1 MKILCLNF
9 KLQQR
14 SYDLAQLLREI
25 LSMNA
30 NEVENLPKIEINFQP
45 FSLFF
50 TKNI

>member
-14 SYDLAQLLREI
+14 NDDLAELLREI

-45 FSLFF
+45 FSLLFNE
-50 TKNI
+50 NI